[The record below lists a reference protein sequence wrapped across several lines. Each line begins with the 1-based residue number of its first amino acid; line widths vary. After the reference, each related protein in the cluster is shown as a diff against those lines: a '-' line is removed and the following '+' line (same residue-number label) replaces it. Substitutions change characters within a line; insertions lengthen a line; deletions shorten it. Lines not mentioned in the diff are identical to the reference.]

1 MLHAGQR
8 LGCWTCVLSAF
19 SDEPMN
25 IEPESIQIG
34 QCYLMKSGKVR
45 QVIAIDEDRLEYGT
59 RAVTP
64 LIAGWMWRRAMTD
77 LKVFASMIER
87 PVACD
92 WTPEAGG

>member
-1 MLHAGQR
+1 
-8 LGCWTCVLSAF
+8 
-19 SDEPMN
+19 MN

-45 QVIAIDEDRLEYGT
+45 QVIAIHEDRVEFGT

-64 LIAGWMWRRAMTD
+64 LIRGWTWRRAMTD

-87 PVACD
+87 PVPED
-92 WTPEAGG
+92 WTLEKVDDSHPTGRK